1 MVRDM
6 HKDPFIKVTVLVQPT
21 CSNTAPIER
30 RNSMQEPP
38 SASLS
43 LAKAAGAL
51 APYLLTSSNTNHSR
65 RNTPDKHKYVSICY
79 FFLVM

>member
-1 MVRDM
+1 MQMVRDM
-6 HKDPFIKVTVLVQPT
+6 HKDPFIKVTVLVQRT
-21 CSNTAPIER
+21 TVPIQR

-43 LAKAAGAL
+43 LAKATGAL
-51 APYLLTSSNTNHSR
+51 APYLLTSSNTNHTR